1 MRLILSAVLGICLVT
16 SSAQAAPQI
25 EQVDPAAVTD
35 QAAKVEINKMKYL
48 QKEVVIPKGG
58 TVVWTN
64 NDAMPHNVHFG
75 KGDPENEIEGDMLRA
90 GQSFAIKFNE
100 AGVYPYICTPHPFM
114 KATVK
119 VE

>member
-1 MRLILSAVLGICLVT
+1 MS
-16 SSAQAAPQI
+16 
-25 EQVDPAAVTD
+25 D
-35 QAAKVEINKMKYL
+35 QAAQVEINKMKYL

-58 TVVWTN
+58 TVIWTN

-90 GQSFAIKFNE
+90 GQSFAVKFNE